1 MFGND
6 FKTIDKLFKKDQRVE
21 QWDIDEFYV
30 AILSLTGAPVT
41 PKRMVLYPQV
51 VNEIGIDLNRALA
64 WRNMIKDFRITEIE
78 KNEIDETKVKRVF
91 YVIQGKILPYIK
103 DGTFYGPND
112 GRNDW
117 PSYGGENCWDFA
129 RKVYRHIWCDSFSN
143 RTGTDD
149 DMMRIY
155 HSLEERTITPE
166 NCRKY
171 LGSAEPGAVI
181 RICDEIK
188 GMIEWEK

>member
-64 WRNMIKDFRITEIE
+64 WRNMIKDFRITEID
-78 KNEIDETKVKRVF
+78 KSKTCLLCYTRK
-91 YVIQGKILPYIK
+91 
-103 DGTFYGPND
+103 
-112 GRNDW
+112 
-117 PSYGGENCWDFA
+117 DFA
-129 RKVYRHIWCDSFSN
+129 LYKRWHILW
-143 RTGTDD
+143 T
-149 DMMRIY
+149 
-155 HSLEERTITPE
+155 E
-166 NCRKY
+166 
-171 LGSAEPGAVI
+171 
-181 RICDEIK
+181 
-188 GMIEWEK
+188 